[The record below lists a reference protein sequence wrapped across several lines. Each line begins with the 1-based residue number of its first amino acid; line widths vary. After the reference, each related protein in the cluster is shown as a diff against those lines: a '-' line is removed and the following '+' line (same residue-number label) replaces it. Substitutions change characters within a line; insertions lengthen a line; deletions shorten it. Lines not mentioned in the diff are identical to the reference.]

1 MGCGRLNIITEH
13 VQPIFEVV
21 APVVRARQDIG
32 HLTALAQLSAK
43 FGLASHAEADKVL
56 QAVCV
61 CFQMPE
67 SQRKRGYTSQVVY
80 GQLLL
85 ALVFSEE
92 ASATRDRAL
101 VMAVS
106 AVQAAF
112 GHTLAAMDERLIR
125 QLQVVQLA
133 CHLER
138 PEALSELDGRGLIP
152 FLEDVQRLD
161 HETAAL
167 APVSSRQHLQV
178 SGALKQLGVK

>member
-21 APVVRARQDIG
+21 APVVRARQDMG

-92 ASATRDRAL
+92 ASAGCPISLPLGATRSIERTRWSGLDTFLGGRA
-101 VMAVS
+101 
-106 AVQAAF
+106 
-112 GHTLAAMDERLIR
+112 
-125 QLQVVQLA
+125 
-133 CHLER
+133 
-138 PEALSELDGRGLIP
+138 
-152 FLEDVQRLD
+152 
-161 HETAAL
+161 
-167 APVSSRQHLQV
+167 
-178 SGALKQLGVK
+178 K